1 MSAVRTRTCVLELD
15 GVSKSYGG
23 NPPVEALGEI
33 ALAIEPGELLAITG
47 PSGSGKSTLLHVMGT
62 LERPSEG
69 TVQVTGIDTNEM
81 SDRELSGLRAHRIGF
96 VFQQFFLLEA
106 LTALENVAEALVY
119 AGVPARRRERR
130 AQAVLERIGLA
141 QRLHHRPNALSG
153 GEQQRVAIARALV
166 NEPAIVLA
174 DEPTGNLDT
183 TTGASILELLR
194 ELNADGA
201 TIAIITHDR
210 ELAAALPRQVEMR
223 DGRIVGDTRVAE

>member
-1 MSAVRTRTCVLELD
+1 
-15 GVSKSYGG
+15 
-23 NPPVEALGEI
+23 
-33 ALAIEPGELLAITG
+33 
-47 PSGSGKSTLLHVMGT
+47 MGT
-62 LERPSEG
+62 LDRPSEG
-69 TVQVTGIDTNEM
+69 TVQITGVDTNEM

-119 AGVPARRRERR
+119 TGVPARRREQR
-130 AQAVLERIGLA
+130 AAAVLERIGLA

-194 ELNADGA
+194 ELHADGA

-210 ELAAALPRQVEMR
+210 ELAAGLPRQVEMR
-223 DGRIVGDTRVAE
+223 DGRIVSDTRPGE